1 MSRNT
6 DTQKSRKSLNSV
18 GISSLLVIFVVL
30 ATVTLSVLCLVTVR
44 QDLDRA
50 KKLSVTQEEY
60 YSADTKATEK
70 LDMLYGLISDDTV
83 VDISAAA
90 KEQGFEV
97 SGGGRTESAITFSW
111 SEDINSQ
118 SKLVC
123 KAEYKDGTLSVTSW
137 KTVSNNYYEEE
148 NSLPIWNGESLP
160 V

>member
-1 MSRNT
+1 MNNG
-6 DTQKSRKSLNSV
+6 KSKSGRKSLNSV

-30 ATVTLSVLCLVTVR
+30 ATVILSVLCLVTVR

-50 KKLSVTQEEY
+50 KKLSTAQEEY
-60 YSADTKATEK
+60 YSADVKATERLDK
-70 LDMLYGLISDDTV
+70 LYALVSDEAII
-83 VDISAAA
+83 DISAAA
-90 KEQGFEV
+90 AEQGFEV
-97 SGGGRTESAITFSW
+97 SGGGRGDQALTFSW

-123 KAEYKDGTLSVTSW
+123 KAQYSDGTLSVTGW

>member
-1 MSRNT
+1 MNNG
-6 DTQKSRKSLNSV
+6 KSKQGRKALNSV

-30 ATVTLSVLCLVTVR
+30 ATVILSVLCLVTVR

-50 KKLSVTQEEY
+50 KKLSTAQEEY
-60 YSADTKATEK
+60 CAADVKATERLDK
-70 LDMLYGLISDDTV
+70 LYKLVSDETII
-83 VDISAAA
+83 DISAAA
-90 KEQGFEV
+90 TEQGFEV
-97 SGGGRTESAITFSW
+97 SGGGRGDQALTFSW

-118 SKLVC
+118 SKLMC
-123 KAEYKDGTLSVTSW
+123 KVRYSDGTLSVTGW

>member
-1 MSRNT
+1 MNNG
-6 DTQKSRKSLNSV
+6 KSKPSGKSLNSV

-30 ATVTLSVLCLVTVR
+30 ATVILSVLCLVTVR

-50 KKLSVTQEEY
+50 KKLSTAQEEY
-60 YSADTKATEK
+60 YAADVKATERLDK
-70 LDMLYGLISDDTV
+70 LYALVNDETII
-83 VDISAAA
+83 DISAAA
-90 KEQGFEV
+90 AEQGFEV
-97 SGGGRTESAITFSW
+97 SGGGRGDQALTFSW
-111 SEDINSQ
+111 SEDINSL

-123 KAEYKDGTLSVTSW
+123 KAQYSDGTLSITGW

>member
-1 MSRNT
+1 MNNG
-6 DTQKSRKSLNSV
+6 KSKPGGKSLNSV

-30 ATVTLSVLCLVTVR
+30 ATVILSVLCLVTVR

-50 KKLSVTQEEY
+50 KKLSTAQEEY
-60 YSADTKATEK
+60 YAADVKATERLDK
-70 LDMLYGLISDDTV
+70 LYALVNDETII
-83 VDISAAA
+83 DISAAA
-90 KEQGFEV
+90 AEQGFEV
-97 SGGGRTESAITFSW
+97 SGGGRGNQALTFSW
-111 SEDINSQ
+111 SEDINSL

-123 KAEYKDGTLSVTSW
+123 KAQYSDGTLSITGW